1 MRITMQ
7 SIHYNILT
15 NLNKITSDMNRI
27 NTQISSGKQ
36 MSTIS
41 DDPVNL
47 VTALGLRSN
56 LTQITTYQDN
66 LKFGDKTITTAENSL
81 TQMKNLALR
90 AKTLAIQQVNAS
102 VTPENR
108 ASAAEEVRHLW
119 EQSIFLA
126 NSEVNGKYV
135 FGGYRTT
142 GYTATE
148 PAPFIADKVDGYR
161 INGNSIASTNQFL
174 TSTVDNTPPA
184 DLAANDLLINGV
196 DIGVV
201 DLNAVGG
208 VIGGLNMDGASKL
221 AVAINGAATS
231 PAVTANLTTLTYSS
245 AATTA
250 AAATG
255 NITMTVNGAGITV
268 PVTLGD
274 SIATVNAAFVAAVNS
289 ATGQTGVIAAIGNGA
304 NGAANNTLILKN
316 AQAGDNS
323 VLDITA
329 FNDGGT
335 GTNINFAVAAQSADA
350 THNTGQISL
359 SSTDSF
365 TITTSAVNDTILA
378 RIGLG
383 GGSKG
388 FADAAGDGTLRYGSA
403 LAAGDL
409 TINGTAIAATAND
422 GLSTVYADASA
433 AAKAKAIND
442 LADTTGVS
450 ADITPVYHT
459 ASGSA
464 IAGTLHS
471 GDLVIN
477 GVDIFDGSSAINADP
492 ATIIAQDTDNTII
505 DAINAKSGSTGI
517 VATRD
522 SDGIIT
528 LSAKDGR
535 NLQLETSANGENI
548 THLNGAAT
556 DTPASAVYFG
566 TIQLASDHQF
576 FVETTPIGTAPN
588 ISEPGLEALGLAGG
602 AASTGESKDLIGDG
616 QLQVLTIQ
624 KKDGNVRYAGDPDHD
639 LAIKVGKGSTLEV
652 SKNGKSAVSDTGIF
666 TTLKQFENALR
677 GQKFGTV
684 TGIHKATDITA
695 KLDSGNTGLEQ
706 QFKSFTNG
714 AISVTVKDHSYYPPR
729 DFTMDVGVNTATDSP
744 ASIAGKINGIPGMT
758 AAWSADGALKLETID
773 TERYSFTYE
782 DTSGFLDMTGITNE
796 QMQIQ
801 SLERSIS
808 DFDTV
813 MESMTSRISDFGA
826 RSNRIIVQQ
835 QIYANLELSTKTNLS
850 EKEDTDI
857 TKALLELKGKE
868 TAYEAALSSAAK
880 TMQLSLV
887 DFLQ

>member
-15 NLNKITSDMNRI
+15 NLNKITTDMNRI
-27 NTQISSGKQ
+27 NTEISSGKQ

-56 LTQITTYQDN
+56 LTQITSYQDN
-66 LKFGDKTITTAENSL
+66 LLFGDKTITAAENSL

-108 ASAAEEVRHLW
+108 ASAGEEVRHLW
-119 EQSIFLA
+119 EQSILLA

-142 GYTATE
+142 GYTDAE
-148 PAPFIADKVDGYR
+148 PAPFIADLVDGYR
-161 INGNSIASTNQFL
+161 INGNAVASTSPFL
-174 TSTVDNTPPA
+174 TSTVNNAPPA

-196 DIGVV
+196 DIGAV
-201 DLNAVGG
+201 DLNTG
-208 VIGGLNMDGASKL
+208 VTNGLNMDGASKL
-221 AVAINGAATS
+221 AAAINGAATS
-231 PAVTANLTTLTYSS
+231 PAVSANLTTLTYSS

-255 NITMTVNGAGITV
+255 NITMTVNGVAITV

-274 SIATVNAAFVAAVNS
+274 SAATVNAAFVATVNS
-289 ATGQTGVIAAIGNGA
+289 ATGLTGVVAEIGDTT
-304 NGAANNTLILKN
+304 NGAANDTLILKN
-316 AQAGDNS
+316 AGTGDS
-323 VLDITA
+323 SAIDITA
-329 FNDGGT
+329 FNTGGT
-335 GTNINFAVAAQSADA
+335 GTSINFAIAAQAADA

-365 TITTSAVNDTILA
+365 TITTSAVDDTILN

-383 GGSKG
+383 GGAIG

-409 TINGTAIAATAND
+409 TINGTAIGATAND
-422 GLSTVYADASA
+422 GLSSIYADASA

-442 LADTTGVS
+442 LAATTGVS
-450 ADITPVYHT
+450 ADITPVYRT
-459 ASGSA
+459 ASGA
-464 IAGTLHS
+464 VIPGTLNS

-477 GVDIFDGSSAINADP
+477 GVDIFDGSSATNPDP
-492 ATIIAQDTDNTII
+492 ATIIAQDGDNTII
-505 DAINAKSGSTGI
+505 EAINAKSGSTGI

-528 LSAKDGR
+528 LAAKDGR
-535 NLQLETSANGENI
+535 NLQIQTSANGENI
-548 THLNGAAT
+548 THLNGAAAN
-556 DTPASAVYFG
+556 TPASMVYYG
-566 TIQLASDHQF
+566 SVQLDSAHQF

-588 ISEPGLEALGLAGG
+588 IYEPGLEALGLGG
-602 AASTGESKDLIGDG
+602 GVVATGESLDVADDG
-616 QLQVLTIQ
+616 RLQVITIQ

-639 LAIKVGKGSTLEV
+639 LAIKVGKESTLEV
-652 SKNGKSAVSDTGIF
+652 AKNGKTAVMDTGIF
-666 TTLKQFENALR
+666 STLKQFEDALR
-677 GQKFGTV
+677 GQNFNTV
-684 TGIHKATDITA
+684 TGIYNATDTTA
-695 KLDSGNTGLEQ
+695 TLDSGNTGLEQ
-706 QFKSFTNG
+706 QFKSFTDG
-714 AISVTVKDHSYYPPR
+714 AISITVTDHSYYPPR
-729 DFTMDVGVNTATDSP
+729 DFTMDVGVDIATDSP
-744 ASIAGKINGIPGMT
+744 VSIAAKINGIPGMT
-758 AAWSADGALKLETID
+758 ASWDADGALKLETSD
-773 TERYSFTYE
+773 TARYSFSYE
-782 DTSGFLDMTGITNE
+782 DTSGFLDMAGITHE
-796 QMQIQ
+796 QMQVQ
-801 SLERSIS
+801 ALEKSIA

-813 MESMTSRISDFGA
+813 MESLTSQISDFGA
-826 RSNRIIVQQ
+826 RANRIIVQQ
-835 QIYANLELSTKTNLS
+835 QIYTNLELSTKENLS

-857 TKALLELKGKE
+857 TKALLELKSKE
-868 TAYEAALSSAAK
+868 TAYEAALAAAAK

-887 DFLQ
+887 DYLK

>member
-15 NLNKITSDMNRI
+15 NLNKITTDMNRI
-27 NTQISSGKQ
+27 NNQISSGKQ

-41 DDPVNL
+41 DDPVSL

-56 LTQITTYQDN
+56 LTQITSYQDN
-66 LKFGDKTITTAENSL
+66 LLFGDKTITAAENAL

-119 EQSIFLA
+119 EQSILLA

-142 GYTATE
+142 GYTDAE
-148 PAPFIADKVDGYR
+148 PAPFLADLVDGYR
-161 INGNSIASTNQFL
+161 INGNAVASTSQAL

-184 DLAANDLLINGV
+184 DLIAGDVRINGT
-196 DIGVV
+196 DIGPV
-201 DLNAVGG
+201 DLNTG
-208 VIGGLNMDGASKL
+208 VSNGLNMDGASKL
-221 AVAINGAATS
+221 AAAVNGAAIS
-231 PAVTANLTTLTYSS
+231 PAVAANLTTLTYSS

-255 NITMTVNGAGITV
+255 NITMTLNGVAFTI

-274 SIATVNAAFVAAVNS
+274 SAATVNAAFVATVNA
-289 ATGQTGVIAAIGNGA
+289 ATDQTGVVAAIGNGT
-304 NGAANNTLILKN
+304 NGAANDTLILKN

-323 VLDITA
+323 AIDITA
-329 FNDGGT
+329 FNAGGT
-335 GTNINFAVAAQSADA
+335 GTSINFAVAAQAADA

-359 SSTDSF
+359 SSTGSF
-365 TITTSAVNDTILA
+365 TITTSAVNDAILN

-388 FADAAGDGTLRYGSA
+388 FADVAGDGTLRYGSA

-409 TINGTAIAATAND
+409 TLNGTAIAATTSD

-450 ADITPVYHT
+450 ADITPAFRT

-464 IAGTLHS
+464 ITGTLRS
-471 GDLVIN
+471 GDLLIN
-477 GVDIFDGSSAINADP
+477 GVDIFDGSSATNPNP
-492 ATIIAQDTDNTII
+492 ATVIAQDTDNTII
-505 DAINAKSGSTGI
+505 DAINAKSGATGI

-528 LSAKDGR
+528 LAARDGR
-535 NLQLETSANGENI
+535 NLHIQTSANGENI
-548 THLNGAAT
+548 THLNGVAT
-556 DTPASAVYFG
+556 ANTPASSVYYG
-566 TIQLASDHQF
+566 SVQLTSAHQF
-576 FVETTPIGTAPN
+576 FVETTPVGTAPD
-588 ISEPGLEALGLAGG
+588 IYEPGLEALGLGG
-602 AASTGESKDLIGDG
+602 GVVFTGESLDVADDG
-616 QLQVLTIQ
+616 ILQVVTIQ

-639 LAIKVGKGSTLEV
+639 LAIKVGKESTLEV
-652 SKNGKSAVSDTGIF
+652 AKNGKTAVSDTGIF
-666 TTLKQFENALR
+666 STLKQFENALR
-677 GQKFGTV
+677 GEKFSTV
-684 TGIHKATDITA
+684 TGIHTATDITA
-695 KLDSGNTGLEQ
+695 KLDSGDTGLEQ
-706 QFKSFTNG
+706 QFKAFTNG
-714 AISVTVKDHSYYPPR
+714 AISITVTDHSYYPPR
-729 DFTMDVGVNTATDSP
+729 DFTMDVGVDVATDSP
-744 ASIAGKINGIPGMT
+744 SSIAAKINGIPGMT
-758 AAWSADGALKLETID
+758 AAWNADGALKLETSD
-773 TERYSFTYE
+773 TERYSFAYE
-782 DTSGFLDMTGITNE
+782 DTSGFLDMAGITNE

-801 SLERSIS
+801 GLDKAIA

-813 MESMTSRISDFGA
+813 MENLTSQISDFGA
-826 RSNRIIVQQ
+826 RANRIIVQQ
-835 QIYANLELSTKTNLS
+835 QIYTNLALSTKENLS

-857 TKALLELKGKE
+857 TKSLLEIKSKE
-868 TAYEAALSSAAK
+868 TAYEAALAAAAK

-887 DFLQ
+887 DFLK